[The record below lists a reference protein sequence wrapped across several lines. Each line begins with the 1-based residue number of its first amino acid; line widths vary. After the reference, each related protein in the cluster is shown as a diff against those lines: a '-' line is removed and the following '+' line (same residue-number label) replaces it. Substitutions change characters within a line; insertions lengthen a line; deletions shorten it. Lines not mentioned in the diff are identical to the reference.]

1 MLKDGIYILSDIISI
16 HSNTF
21 YVISFKLFYNLKF
34 EFILLFEIKT
44 DVLL

>member
-1 MLKDGIYILSDIISI
+1 MKESIYVLSDKISI
-16 HSNTF
+16 HSSTF